1 MKSAILCL
9 LVATVSAASSCQ
21 ADKDT
26 PAVVA
31 NCVCVEAGCL
41 TCIGTDSTDAA
52 AKTQSTGKCLTC
64 QASGFTKT
72 DGSSFATDSIVTCP
86 AVATGDGET
95 DGETKTEGGAA
106 KGEACDPVGEG
117 TGCAEGLQCGTTV
130 EVKASGEGDTAIAA
144 VGGSVLC
151 SDATLCATEL
161 VTCGAM
167 QLGASIVAAIAVA
180 NLM

>member
-1 MKSAILCL
+1 MKYAILAL

-26 PAVVA
+26 LDVVA
-31 NCVCVEAGCL
+31 NCECKEAGCL
-41 TCIGTDSTDAA
+41 TCIGTDSTDAN

-95 DGETKTEGGAA
+95 DGETKKEGGAA

-117 TGCAEGLQCGTTV
+117 TGCADSLQCGTIAAV
-130 EVKASGEGDTAIAA
+130 AASGEGDSKVEEVIA
-144 VGGSVLC
+144 SVEC
-151 SDATLCATEL
+151 ADATQCSTEGI
-161 VTCGAM
+161 VCGAM
-167 QLGASIVAAIAVA
+167 QLGASIVAAVAVA